1 MKRMMKGSIRILA
14 VSAIAAILAQSAAA
28 TTIEWL
34 GLDSTTGAGWRS
46 TNVNQSGKLA
56 QYDPN
61 GDHAYGSDGY
71 YVAWKDV
78 VNSNGA
84 GVDVLSSL
92 PSSYIAGVEA
102 LRNNSYYNSGY
113 AKIDDP
119 SQTIGENVADL
130 AATGVW
136 QTDAAGTF
144 DFFRITLAK
153 DATFVLT
160 TLLGTHDQNTANA
173 NWIKITSSSDATGVT
188 QGLPTVGNSPE
199 YAFFKLSGKAG
210 DTFTVTLTGNEGNN
224 NTCSSGL
231 GFEQVPE
238 PSAIVMTV
246 FGLASL
252 LAYAWRKRK

>member
-1 MKRMMKGSIRILA
+1 MKGSIRVLA
-14 VSAIAAILAQSAAA
+14 VLAITAMFAQSAVA

-34 GLDSTTGAGWRS
+34 GVDSTTGAGWRS
-46 TNVNQSGKLA
+46 TNVNLSGKLA

-71 YVAWKDV
+71 FVAWKNV
-78 VNSNGA
+78 VNSNGG

-102 LRNNSYYNSGY
+102 LRSNSYYNSGY

-130 AATGVW
+130 PATGVW

-144 DFFRITLAK
+144 DFFKITLAK

-160 TLLGTHDQNTANA
+160 TLMGTHDQNISNA
-173 NWIKITSSSDATGVT
+173 NWIKITSSDNAVGVT
-188 QGLPTVGNSPE
+188 QGLPTVGYSPE

-224 NTCSSGL
+224 NTCTSGL
-231 GFEQVPE
+231 AFESVPE
-238 PSAIVMTV
+238 PSSIIMTIL
-246 FGLASL
+246 GLVGL
-252 LAYAWRKRK
+252 LAWIWRKKT